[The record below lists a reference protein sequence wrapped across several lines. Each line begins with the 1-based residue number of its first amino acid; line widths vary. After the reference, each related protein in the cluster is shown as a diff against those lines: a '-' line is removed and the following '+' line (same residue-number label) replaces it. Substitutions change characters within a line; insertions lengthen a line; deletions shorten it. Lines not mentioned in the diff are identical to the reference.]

1 MELARAGSGNIP
13 KRFGLDMS
21 KDFIPMS
28 VFSESSS
35 QGKDNFSLSLWHESL
50 VVNTSQILTFS
61 NDRILISLFVVSH
74 FWIIIALWFS
84 ISLFIYHPEM
94 NLILFKDLLWNV

>member
-50 VVNTSQILTFS
+50 VVTL
-61 NDRILISLFVVSH
+61 H
-74 FWIIIALWFS
+74 
-84 ISLFIYHPEM
+84 
-94 NLILFKDLLWNV
+94 